1 MQDKKNQV
9 VIIGAART
17 PVGAYLGG
25 LKTIPAAELGR
36 IALEEAL
43 RRAGVEK
50 EEINE
55 VIVGHVDGA
64 QTANNLGRIIG
75 INAGLPQKSTGF
87 TVNRIC
93 GSGIQSAV
101 SAVHELQLMDNVKY
115 VAAGGAETLSRAP
128 YYLPINVRW
137 EGLRMGDA
145 KVIDANDEGHRTASG
160 YPNKD
165 IWHMGVTAENIV
177 EKFHISREEQD
188 QFAYDSQMKAKAAM
202 ESGRLAQ
209 EIIPVEVPGKKGA
222 VTIVDKDEHPRPN
235 TTLEALAKLRPVFK
249 EGGTVTAGNASGLN
263 DGAAFEILTTQE
275 TAEKDGHEIMAK
287 IVDYS
292 ILGCDPRLMGLGPVE
307 PIKTVLERNG
317 LTLDTL
323 DMLEINEAFAGQTI
337 GCMRELGIEFGSERY
352 KKLNPN
358 GGAVALGHPLGMSG
372 ARILTSICYEF
383 KLHPEKRFAIASAC
397 IGGGQGIAMLLEN
410 GYYKG

>member
-1 MQDKKNQV
+1 MDKKCQA
-9 VIIGAART
+9 VIVGAART

-25 LKTIPAAELGR
+25 LKTVPAAELGR

-43 RRAGVEK
+43 KRAHVEK
-50 EEINE
+50 DEIDE

-75 INAGLPQKSTGF
+75 INTGLRNSSTGF

-101 SAVHELQLMDNVKY
+101 SAVHELQLMDNVKF

-128 YYLPINVRW
+128 YYLPISVRW

-160 YPNKD
+160 APNKD
-165 IWHMGVTAENIV
+165 IWHMGVTAENIA

-188 QFAYDSQMKAKAAM
+188 QFAYDSQMKTKAAV
-202 ESGRLAQ
+202 ESGRLAL
-209 EIIPVEVPGKKGA
+209 EIIPVSVAGRKGA
-222 VTIVDKDEHPRPN
+222 VTVVDKDEHPRPN
-235 TTLEALAKLRPVFK
+235 TTLEALAKLKPVFK

-263 DGAAFEILTTQE
+263 DGAAFEIFTTEE
-275 TAEKDGHEIMAK
+275 TAKERGLEVMAK
-287 IVDYS
+287 VVDYS
-292 ILGCDPRLMGLGPVE
+292 VLGCDPRYMGLGPVE
-307 PIKTVLERNG
+307 PIKTLLERND

-323 DMLEINEAFAGQTI
+323 DMLEINEAFAAQTL
-337 GCMRELGIEFGSERY
+337 GCMRELGIERGSERY
-352 KKLNPN
+352 KRLNPN

-372 ARILTSICYEF
+372 ARIITSICYEF
-383 KLHPEKRFAIASAC
+383 KVHPEKRFAIASAC

-410 GYYKG
+410 GYYKA